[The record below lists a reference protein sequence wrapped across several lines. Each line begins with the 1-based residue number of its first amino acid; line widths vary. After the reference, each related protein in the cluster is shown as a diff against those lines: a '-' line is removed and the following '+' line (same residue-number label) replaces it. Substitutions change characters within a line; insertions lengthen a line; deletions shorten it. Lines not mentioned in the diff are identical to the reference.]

1 MVDSVGGGAI
11 QEGQGGAG
19 GAGGGAGGVSGG
31 AGGASGRVGGTVVY
45 DLFCGTGS
53 IGLSL
58 TCIYY
63 FYFIATAYWYTS
75 TCLLV
80 QKCFVAGGRVVY
92 DLFCGTGS
100 YRS

>member
-1 MVDSVGGGAI
+1 MVDCVGGGPI
-11 QEGQGGAG
+11 HEGQGGAG
-19 GAGGGAGGVSGG
+19 GAGGGAG
-31 AGGASGRVGGTVVY
+31 AASGRAGGTVVY